1 MMKKTLVLP
10 MNYSTPF
17 RYRSTH
23 RATMEFEHLVVNIRM
38 QRAVQ
43 QHAEKKQSHNQ
54 CTHPTMALA
63 MLKAIRYNLISSDNN
78 SNQCNETILKVDSVE
93 RVTFAF

>member
-1 MMKKTLVLP
+1 M
-10 MNYSTPF
+10 
-17 RYRSTH
+17 H
-23 RATMEFEHLVVNIRM
+23 RTTKEFEQLFVNIKM

-63 MLKAIRYNLISSDNN
+63 MLKA
-78 SNQCNETILKVDSVE
+78 
-93 RVTFAF
+93 